1 MRSMMF
7 KAALAALLISAPMAS
22 ALARDHHENH
32 EMGPQTQGSPSGG
45 DVTGSQLPISGQP
58 QVHPVGVI
66 LTELRNDDARIA
78 NDRHMKRISTAE
90 ARQLRGE
97 DAAIRRTAVSDA
109 GYGGMLSAGT
119 YSQLQSEVSSLDGQ
133 ITHDA
138 GR

>member
-22 ALARDHHENH
+22 ALARDH

-97 DAAIRRTAVSDA
+97 DAALRRTAVSDA

-133 ITHDA
+133 ISHDA